1 VGTKQKCCS
10 EDEQAQARAEMG
22 YWKKHRSIDHV
33 FASELAFS
41 LIYNNV
47 KADKQDQALATMGL
61 TVLPDVMLLVQVD
74 DYISKY
80 SDIEITHE
88 FYVKAGVR
96 SCLQAA
102 IVRSVYDGFAAN
114 LVGMD
119 TLICFLCLPE
129 EHDDTELYEFAN
141 DLRERVERE
150 TKIPVTICISDR
162 CRKMSD
168 YSKAYTKARDLLFGS
183 FYLGKNAAVVSSK
196 ADYSEKHRGYL
207 SQIMDYY
214 PAICVALSNGDQERF
229 GEIMQDVC
237 RVLREQQV
245 PPKQSK
251 NNFAGLIHTME
262 VYAQNCGLTNK
273 ERVAPMTAKY
283 AELVL
288 RSGYLEDTVDH
299 LTEYFAFLSQN
310 LKQLPSRDR
319 AQAFQEPI
327 VEYVKNHFEEEIT
340 LNNLSEMTG
349 YSTYYFTR
357 MFKRYF
363 GCTMTEYLTRFRIE
377 RSKKLLEEEDCS
389 IGEVAARCGFDS
401 ANYFTSCFRSRI
413 GLTPS
418 QYRKDRKQ

>member
-1 VGTKQKCCS
+1 MGTKQKCCS

-183 FYLGKNAAVVSSK
+183 FYLGKNADLWTEINA
-196 ADYSEKHRGYL
+196 
-207 SQIMDYY
+207 
-214 PAICVALSNGDQERF
+214 ER
-229 GEIMQDVC
+229 
-237 RVLREQQV
+237 
-245 PPKQSK
+245 
-251 NNFAGLIHTME
+251 A
-262 VYAQNCGLTNK
+262 
-273 ERVAPMTAKY
+273 AK
-283 AELVL
+283 
-288 RSGYLEDTVDH
+288 
-299 LTEYFAFLSQN
+299 
-310 LKQLPSRDR
+310 K
-319 AQAFQEPI
+319 
-327 VEYVKNHFEEEIT
+327 
-340 LNNLSEMTG
+340 
-349 YSTYYFTR
+349 
-357 MFKRYF
+357 
-363 GCTMTEYLTRFRIE
+363 
-377 RSKKLLEEEDCS
+377 
-389 IGEVAARCGFDS
+389 
-401 ANYFTSCFRSRI
+401 
-413 GLTPS
+413 
-418 QYRKDRKQ
+418 